1 MTTLKYAAPVFLV
14 PDVRATAEHYRDV
27 LGFCPGHIVGDPPS
41 FCMLFRDGATLVLIR
56 GDAKPNGEAVPDAAD
71 VFFGV
76 GDVKALAG
84 EFEARGARIVLPPT
98 YRPIY
103 DGWEMS
109 VRDNDGR
116 LVLFT
121 QAD

>member
-1 MTTLKYAAPVFLV
+1 MTVRVKDAAPCFLV

-27 LGFCPGHIVGDPPS
+27 LGFCPGDVVGEPAS
-41 FCMLFRDGATLVLIR
+41 FCMLFRDGATIVLQR
-56 GDAKPNGEAVPDAAD
+56 GEARRNGGETADAF
-71 VFFGV
+71 VGV
-76 GDVKALAG
+76 TDVKALAAELEG
-84 EFEARGARIVLPPT
+84 RGAEIVAPPT

-103 DGWEMS
+103 DGWEMM
-109 VRDNDGR
+109 VRDCDGR